1 MTPRN
6 HLSILC
12 HGDYTVNNILFAY
25 NENNEPI
32 SVKMIDFQMIRHA
45 QPGTDL
51 AVILALHTDPED
63 RFLNLEKYLQ
73 IYHNAVLKII
83 QQDTSDIDISK
94 YSYDNFLRD
103 YATHS
108 FIGFFIISI
117 FMPLLDNCDTLQ
129 VQETIVKITTGEV
142 DEDKIFEFFETNKVF
157 SDAVLGYAGK
167 YLEHCI
173 DLFQQY
179 GDNKIFE

>member
-1 MTPRN
+1 MAPKN

-12 HGDYTVNNILFAY
+12 HGDYTRNNILFAY
-25 NENNEPI
+25 NENDEPI

-45 QPGTDL
+45 QPSTDI
-51 AVILALHTDPED
+51 AVILALHTDPEN
-63 RFLNLEKYLQ
+63 RLLNLEKYLQ
-73 IYHNAVLKII
+73 IYHNAVLKRI
-83 QQDTSDIDISK
+83 QQDNADIDISK

-117 FMPLLDNCDTLQ
+117 FMPLLDNYDTLK
-129 VQETIVKITTGEV
+129 VQEVIVKICTSEV
-142 DEDKIFEFFETNKVF
+142 NEDNIFEYFETNKVF
-157 SDAVLGYAGK
+157 SDAVLDYAGK
-167 YLEHCI
+167 YLEQCI

-179 GDNKIFE
+179 GDTKIFE